1 MPKIETHFHTKESS
15 PCGYIPAEEGIKTFH
30 NGGYDAVIVTDHFS
44 RSVNGTAEGQ
54 VWDTVCDN
62 FLSGWRAAKKA
73 GELIG
78 LHVYLGMELRFP
90 YDENDFLVY
99 GFDEAFLYE
108 HPWIY
113 EKNLE
118 TFSKLAHE
126 NGLLIIQ
133 AHPFREMC
141 FAADASCLD
150 GVEVKNYNP
159 RHDSRD
165 AMALAWARQNHLL
178 MSAGSDYH
186 QITDFS
192 GAGIQME
199 HLPADET
206 ELAQWMRDEK
216 YQILLL
222 PRE

>member
-99 GFDEAFLYE
+99 GFDESMDL
-108 HPWIY
+108 
-113 EKNLE
+113 
-118 TFSKLAHE
+118 
-126 NGLLIIQ
+126 
-133 AHPFREMC
+133 
-141 FAADASCLD
+141 
-150 GVEVKNYNP
+150 
-159 RHDSRD
+159 
-165 AMALAWARQNHLL
+165 
-178 MSAGSDYH
+178 
-186 QITDFS
+186 
-192 GAGIQME
+192 
-199 HLPADET
+199 
-206 ELAQWMRDEK
+206 
-216 YQILLL
+216 
-222 PRE
+222 